1 MVTLRTAA
9 RPTMHFIGVT
19 TGSSSILRV
28 FPRWARALG
37 LGDCELNG
45 IDLPPRAP
53 AEDFRAIV
61 RFLKDDPLSLG
72 ALVTTHKLDVVAAAG
87 DLINGLDPYAAAL
100 REVSCLSKS
109 GSRLLGHAKDPVSS
123 ALALAAMLP
132 EGHWRRTGA
141 AGFVIGA
148 GGAALAITCCLA
160 EAERGVDRPARL
172 VVSDRDPAR
181 LADIAATHRRLGL
194 DLPIRYVHAASDAEN
209 AAVLPALPPHSLV
222 INASG
227 IGKDAPGSPLPA
239 SAVFPLNGF
248 AWDLNYRGDLL
259 FLDQAR
265 QQAAARQLHVED
277 GWIYFLH
284 GWTRA
289 IAEVFHIQIATH
301 GPSFDA
307 LSQHAADARG

>member
-19 TGSSSILRV
+19 TGASSILRV

-61 RFLKDDPLSLG
+61 RFLKDDPLSVG

-148 GGAALAITCCLA
+148 GGAALAIICCLA

-239 SAVFPLNGF
+239 SRA
-248 AWDLNYRGDLL
+248 
-259 FLDQAR
+259 
-265 QQAAARQLHVED
+265 QLR
-277 GWIYFLH
+277 
-284 GWTRA
+284 RA
-289 IAEVFHIQIATH
+289 DSLVATH
-301 GPSFDA
+301 RVEALRRKRDA
-307 LSQHAADARG
+307 TSLGSGEFRLQCCSPDTVETNARKSASISSGCSKAAKCPPDGISLQ